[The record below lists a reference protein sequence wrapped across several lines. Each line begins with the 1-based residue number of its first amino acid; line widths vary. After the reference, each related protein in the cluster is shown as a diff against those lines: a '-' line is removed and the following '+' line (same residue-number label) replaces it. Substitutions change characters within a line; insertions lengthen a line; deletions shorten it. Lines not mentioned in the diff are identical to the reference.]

1 MKKIPNPK
9 EMNRIKGPL
18 LGEKELHTAKVRITT
33 YLDQDILETLRMM
46 AIDSGSKYQTVL
58 NQLLRSYL
66 FGKSQGLVARV
77 ERLERKIS

>member
-1 MKKIPNPK
+1 MEIPSPLAP
-9 EMNRIKGPL
+9 KGPL
-18 LGEKELHTAKVRITT
+18 RGGEGEVTT